1 MAANLP
7 YLSERGGPG
16 RERTRRRGELLD
28 AADRVIRRSGPTAS
42 MTAIAAEAG
51 ITKPIL
57 YRHFGDK
64 GGLYGALA
72 ERYVGALMV
81 ELRSALQESSDPRGR
96 LEATVDAYLE
106 FVDRQSD
113 VYRFLMHRAVRER
126 PEAQAAVADFISRVA
141 REVAI
146 ELREDLARYG
156 IETGG
161 AEPLAYGI
169 VGLVQLAGDWWL
181 QNRTMTRA
189 EIRDYLVT
197 LLWSGFSRFGVT
209 EENV

>member
-1 MAANLP
+1 
-7 YLSERGGPG
+7 
-16 RERTRRRGELLD
+16 
-28 AADRVIRRSGPTAS
+28 
-42 MTAIAAEAG
+42 MTSIAAEAG

-81 ELRSALQESSDPRGR
+81 ELRSALKESSDPRGR

-106 FVDRQSD
+106 FVDGRSD

-126 PEAQAAVADFISRVA
+126 PEAQAAVADFIGRVA

-189 EIRDYLVT
+189 ELRDYLVT
-197 LLWSGFSRFGVT
+197 LLWSGFSRFGVG
-209 EENV
+209 EETV